1 MSTDDKQSRQSA
13 RKGWRRELREWVLS
27 ISMAVVIALLIQN
40 YAFAQAEVRQS
51 SMSGTLEEGHRLV
64 EDKLSYV
71 FSEPKRGDIVI
82 IDGPESD
89 VRLIKRLIALPG
101 DTVDM
106 REGLV
111 YLNGVKLEE
120 SYAKGQT
127 FPAGLNVPFTVEEG
141 QVFVLGDN
149 REHSLDSRQLG
160 TISFESLEGKAVLRV
175 WPLQKFGEIK

>member
-1 MSTDDKQSRQSA
+1 MSMDDKQSSQSA
-13 RKGWRRELREWVLS
+13 RKGWRKELREWALS
-27 ISMAVVIALLIQN
+27 LSMAVVIALLVQN

-111 YLNGVKLEE
+111 YLNGAKLEE
-120 SYAKGQT
+120 AYAKGQT
-127 FPAGLNVPFTVEEG
+127 FPSGLDVPFTVAEG

-160 TISFESLEGKAVLRV
+160 TISFDSLEGKAVLRV